1 MIRLLLFALMAAMHP
16 QLMKTRIA
24 VTKQGEI
31 RFQGFPYRHP
41 LEFLFR
47 CAVVCDVKQAATVL
61 FLSTVETKQCFN
73 WDAESSTHPAASVT
87 NPIPGRRCVGYSR
100 SHLLLWHRKEI
111 GQFRRWPKSGSKGIG
126 WVIPQKSSRL
136 RPWARKCKD
145 PECLTSPKLPVEPEV
160 QKTTRLNPLLRTILA
175 GQKGL
180 EVGGPSALLHESFEV
195 YQNLASL
202 DNCQFSAKTL
212 WQGEVARN
220 FKYLEV
226 REPGKVLQPLH
237 KPLKFHSYNF
247 LLASNTLSMQ

>member
-1 MIRLLLFALMAAMHP
+1 MPRAL
-16 QLMKTRIA
+16 
-24 VTKQGEI
+24 
-31 RFQGFPYRHP
+31 
-41 LEFLFR
+41 
-47 CAVVCDVKQAATVL
+47 
-61 FLSTVETKQCFN
+61 
-73 WDAESSTHPAASVT
+73 
-87 NPIPGRRCVGYSR
+87 PIPQPPSRIQSLAVAVLVILGVTYYFGTAKRLDNSEGGRSPVARVLG
-100 SHLLLWHRKEI
+100 
-111 GQFRRWPKSGSKGIG
+111 GSEP
-126 WVIPQKSSRL
+126 IPQKSSRL